1 MNLNESARSAR
12 AAAALCAALLVAGCS
27 QWQMMKC
34 VRNIVDRNAPYQS
47 DADREDSEQL
57 ARQTCRE
64 QAEGKGR

>member
-1 MNLNESARSAR
+1 MPHHRMPIPRPAAVL
-12 AAAALCAALLVAGCS
+12 AAALLLGGCS

-34 VRNIVDRNAPYQS
+34 VRGIVDRNGPYQS

-64 QAEGKGR
+64 QAEAKSR

>member
-1 MNLNESARSAR
+1 MPRRSLHTLR
-12 AAAALCAALLVAGCS
+12 LTALLGSALLLAGCS

-64 QAEGKGR
+64 QAEGRSR

>member
-1 MNLNESARSAR
+1 MKYRELRTIRLTAVLGS
-12 AAAALCAALLVAGCS
+12 ALLLAGCS